1 MRLTISFFCLLVFV
15 SSLYSQHSVARIWNE
30 AQLSAIR
37 KDLGRPTV
45 QARNLFH
52 VSIAMYDA
60 WAVFDTIAETYL
72 LGKNVQGFE
81 CPFNGFTIP
90 TDINKARDEAISYAA
105 YKLLHQKYK
114 RSPNYLTETKYKFNA
129 LFNSLGYDTTFTSMD
144 YSTGSAAALGN
155 YIAQCVIDYG
165 MQDGANEANNYA
177 NSF

>member
-72 LGKNVQGFE
+72 
-81 CPFNGFTIP
+81 
-90 TDINKARDEAISYAA
+90 
-105 YKLLHQKYK
+105 
-114 RSPNYLTETKYKFNA
+114 
-129 LFNSLGYDTTFTSMD
+129 
-144 YSTGSAAALGN
+144 
-155 YIAQCVIDYG
+155 
-165 MQDGANEANNYA
+165 
-177 NSF
+177 